1 MITTVLFD
9 LDGTLLPMDQDVFV
23 KAYLGRMAKKL
34 APYGYDPDFLVKGIW
49 KGSTAMINNDGT
61 STNEEVF
68 WTVFNEVMGRDCRP
82 DEPLFA
88 DYYSN
93 EFQQVQQVCGF
104 EPRSAQVIAEL
115 RARGIRVVLATN
127 PLFPAIATYSRI
139 RWAGL
144 NPEDFEIITTYENS
158 CRSKPNPDYFRQI
171 LAKLDVSAENCLM
184 VGNDV
189 DDDMPA
195 SEIGMDV
202 FLLTDSLINRHNKN
216 IDNYPHGGI
225 EALMTY
231 LRELK

>member
-34 APYGYDPDFLVKGIW
+34 APYGYDSDLLVKGIW

-82 DEPLFA
+82 DEPLFV

-115 RARGIRVVLATN
+115 QARGIRVVLATN

-216 IDNYPHGGI
+216 IDIYPHGGI

>member
-1 MITTVLFD
+1 
-9 LDGTLLPMDQDVFV
+9 
-23 KAYLGRMAKKL
+23 
-34 APYGYDPDFLVKGIW
+34 
-49 KGSTAMINNDGT
+49 MINNDGT

-158 CRSKPNPDYFRQI
+158 CRSKPNQDYFRQI

-216 IDNYPHGGI
+216 IDIYPHGGI